1 MKYNYFGM
9 TTKAWSDKHPAGASN
24 PVPAASHPLA
34 FVMVDKC
41 GRNMVDEGHDLLV
54 VRAATSA
61 GRDIIPPMYVSD
73 DKQSLTD
80 DLSKAVRVSIGW
92 KYDRQTNWRAVA
104 ANAIKLMAQRA
115 RELGVPSN
123 CVREW
128 YE

>member
-1 MKYNYFGM
+1 M
-9 TTKAWSDKHPAGASN
+9 
-24 PVPAASHPLA
+24 
-34 FVMVDKC
+34 
-41 GRNMVDEGHDLLV
+41 R
-54 VRAATSA
+54 
-61 GRDIIPPMYVSD
+61 
-73 DKQSLTD
+73 
-80 DLSKAVRVSIGW
+80 KAVRVSIGW